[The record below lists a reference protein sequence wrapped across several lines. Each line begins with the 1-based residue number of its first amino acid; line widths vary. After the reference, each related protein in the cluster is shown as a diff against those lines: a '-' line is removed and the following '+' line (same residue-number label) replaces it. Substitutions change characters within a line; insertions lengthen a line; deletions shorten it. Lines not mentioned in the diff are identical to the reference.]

1 MSILGQLGAGPTTVL
16 SAGVGALVAYAAVVL
31 LTRLAGPRSLATMS
45 SYDFAATVAVG
56 STVSSAATGSVPL
69 VSAVLALLLLY
80 ALQYVIAALRRRGRL
95 GGLVDNSPLLLLADG
110 TVLTDNLRRA
120 RVSTE
125 ELRAQ
130 IRLAGMTR
138 LDQVRAVIL
147 ETTGDMSVL
156 GGDEPIDRWL
166 LEGVR
171 RPDAS
176 A

>member
-1 MSILGQLGAGPTTVL
+1 MSILAQLGAGPATL
-16 SAGVGALVAYAAVVL
+16 AAAGLGALGAYAAVVL

-69 VSAVLALLLLY
+69 AAAALALVLLY
-80 ALQYVIAALRRRGRL
+80 LLQYVIAALRRRRRL
-95 GGLVDNSPLLLLADG
+95 GGLVDNAPLLLLADG

-130 IRLAGMTR
+130 IRLAGLSR
-138 LDQVRAVIL
+138 LGDVRAVVL

-156 GGDEPIDRWL
+156 AGAEPVDGWL

-171 RPDAS
+171 TGG
-176 A
+176 